1 MRQKVLAAAHPSRT
15 IDKRDIH
22 IRGTVFAP
30 QSVGDSSRGSLKNG
44 LNTPDEVVCTTTG
57 PHRITGFRQNK
68 FHVLGEKSGRFG
80 LTWVY
85 ISRPFTSTPLE
96 NSAARDSACWV
107 STRAFQRPA
116 LLDDRTI
123 AIETTSVSFSS
134 SEMSIDQLDE
144 CQRFW
149 DNIPNTLLVPSSDS
163 SAMEYHT
170 LSQMRYVP
178 FFQYVYHPGASV
190 SIPPRRERRAMALP
204 RPLQRLDTPVPGGWI
219 STFGP
224 GHPMPVPLP
233 TIISSPRVDP
243 PNVIQNSVNI
253 ASARIPRAKYEIEQ
267 EKAHKASRK
276 ENKLNFTWTDV
287 WSLDGDRGND
297 IGQDGDDSALGG
309 HEADEVSSRADLRS
323 S

>member
-1 MRQKVLAAAHPSRT
+1 MLGVNA
-15 IDKRDIH
+15 
-22 IRGTVFAP
+22 
-30 QSVGDSSRGSLKNG
+30 
-44 LNTPDEVVCTTTG
+44 
-57 PHRITGFRQNK
+57 GF
-68 FHVLGEKSGRFG
+68 
-80 LTWVY
+80 
-85 ISRPFTSTPLE
+85 STPR
-96 NSAARDSACWV
+96 SPR
-107 STRAFQRPA
+107 R
-116 LLDDRTI
+116 RTI

-163 SAMEYHT
+163 SALEYHT
-170 LSQMRYVP
+170 LFQMRYVP

-233 TIISSPRVDP
+233 TITSSPRVDP